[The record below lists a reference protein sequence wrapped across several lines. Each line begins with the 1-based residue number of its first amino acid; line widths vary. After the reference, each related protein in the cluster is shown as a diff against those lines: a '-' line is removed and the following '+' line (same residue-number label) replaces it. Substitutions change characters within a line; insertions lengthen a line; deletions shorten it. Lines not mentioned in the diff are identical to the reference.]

1 MVVDYVP
8 EVAILVMELFTNR
21 DTMRISYLEW
31 FLVLIKLTVLC
42 VFSFTRKTIKI
53 EDIPV
58 VLIDQFL
65 EYF

>member
-1 MVVDYVP
+1 MVVDYVS

-21 DTMRISYLEW
+21 DTMRISHLEW
-31 FLVLIKLTVLC
+31 FLVFFKWTVLC

-65 EYF
+65 KSF